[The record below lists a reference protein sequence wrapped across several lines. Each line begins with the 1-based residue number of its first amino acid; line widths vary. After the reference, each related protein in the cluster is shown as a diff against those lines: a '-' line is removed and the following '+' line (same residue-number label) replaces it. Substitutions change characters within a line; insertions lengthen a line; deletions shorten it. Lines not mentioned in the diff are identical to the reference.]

1 MILFVTINRLQ
12 TKPSVAGG
20 IHDFRFTLI
29 WRDLSDDRDQQHSG
43 QGLNDMGRAPCCDEN
58 GLKKGP
64 WTPEEDQKLVDYIQK
79 HGHGS
84 WRALPK
90 NAGLLR
96 CGKSCRLRWTNYL
109 RPDIKRGKFSFDEE
123 QTILQLHAILGNKWS
138 AIAAH
143 LPGRTD
149 NEIKNYWNT
158 HLKKRL
164 LQMGIDPMT
173 HRPRTDLF
181 AASQISQYFA
191 SLTQW
196 ENARMEAEARWLRD
210 YLKLAA
216 YRSSPN
222 MLNGAENGNMNQ
234 LDINLLRSAAAC
246 RFDDPATALGSHL
259 WGTQQQPVSVLAL
272 NSQNMDQHLVQGP
285 NRCSGSYSV
294 PDQSGNVEGLSLH
307 QDQQGSVTQFL
318 DNMCSLALGC
328 AYSNPN
334 LQLGQGAIAPPS
346 DSCITDE
353 AARKEISNV
362 FNGENNLKLSEND
375 KMKSY
380 QDDYGH
386 NLMSCTIEGPMINTK
401 AEMSDHNTNFL
412 WPDHKSNS
420 LPALIPASG
429 SPRSNPF
436 SGPSDLGSN
445 ESSSSMVNNNNGNYG
460 GSLVPPELLLDFTE
474 NSNTAKPIATVGLTS
489 SSTQLWSDMNS
500 EDGRDYWSNML
511 KLVDTIPAGLEHI
524 IRPVQS
530 E

>member
-1 MILFVTINRLQ
+1 MA
-12 TKPSVAGG
+12 SG
-20 IHDFRFTLI
+20 IHEFSFILI
-29 WRDLSDDRDQQHSG
+29 YRDLSDHRDQQHRG
-43 QGLNDMGRAPCCDEN
+43 QELNNMGRAPCCDEN

-210 YLKLAA
+210 YMKLAA
-216 YRSSPN
+216 YRSSSN
-222 MLNGAENGNMNQ
+222 IMNGENGNMNQ
-234 LDINLLRSAAAC
+234 LDLNLLRSAAAC
-246 RFDDPATALGSHL
+246 RFDDPAVALGSHV
-259 WGTQQQPVSVLAL
+259 WAQQQPVSVLAL
-272 NSQNMDQHLVQGP
+272 DSQNIDQHLVQGS

-294 PDQSGNVEGLSLH
+294 PDQSGNVEGLALH
-307 QDQQGSVTQFL
+307 QDHQGSVTHFL

-328 AYSNPN
+328 AYSAPN

-346 DSCITDE
+346 DSCITDD
-353 AARKEISNV
+353 ARKETSHV
-362 FNGENNLKLSEND
+362 FSGENNLKLNESD

-380 QDDYGH
+380 QDEYGH
-386 NLMSCTIEGPMINTK
+386 NLLPCTLQGPTINTK
-401 AEMSDHNTNFL
+401 EEMSDHNPNFL

-420 LPALIPASG
+420 LPALIPACG
-429 SPRSNPF
+429 SPRSNLF

-445 ESSSSMVNNNNGNYG
+445 ESSSSMINNNNGHYG
-460 GSLVPPELLLDFTE
+460 GSLVPAELLLDFTE
-474 NSNTAKPIATVGLTS
+474 NSTMAKANGTLGLPAG
-489 SSTQLWSDMNS
+489 STHLWSDLNT